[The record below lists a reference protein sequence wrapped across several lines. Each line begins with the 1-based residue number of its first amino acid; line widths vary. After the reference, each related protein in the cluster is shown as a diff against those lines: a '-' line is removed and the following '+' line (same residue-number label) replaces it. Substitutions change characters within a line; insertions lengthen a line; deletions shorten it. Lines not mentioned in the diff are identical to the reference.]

1 MKVLIET
8 SKPSPEAMVV
18 TGKMEV
24 TEQPVTRKEDR
35 FLVMLRM
42 FLDKYAENETSRG
55 NSTSIWK

>member
-8 SKPSPEAMVV
+8 SKPSP
-18 TGKMEV
+18 TMEV

-35 FLVMLRM
+35 FLVKLRM
-42 FLDKYAENETSRG
+42 FLYKYAENETSRG